1 MSVSTHEELIQAVL
15 RWSQRPDFRE
25 RAADA
30 IPLAEAKINRRL
42 RTREMETTLGTFT
55 ISGEYVSLP
64 SNFAGVKA
72 FQLVGP
78 PKVALEFRPNDQM
91 ATEYDT
97 GTNKP
102 RFFNVHGSEFRFAP
116 APDTTYSARLV
127 YYRTIPALTSSA
139 TTNWLLTS
147 HPDAYL
153 YGVLAEL
160 YDFAGDQQRADRCT
174 ERMYAVLDEVK
185 TQSNRDRLG
194 PGLTMR
200 LA

>member
-1 MSVSTHEELIQAVL
+1 MSVSTYEELIQAAL
-15 RWSQRPDFRE
+15 RWSQRPDFRD
-25 RAADA
+25 RAGDA
-30 IPLAEAKINRRL
+30 IPLAEAKINRYL

-91 ATEYDT
+91 ANEYDT
-97 GTNKP
+97 GTDKP
-102 RFFNVHGSEFRFAP
+102 RFYNVQGTEFRFAP
-116 APDTTYSARLV
+116 VPNATYSARLT
-127 YYRTIPALTSSA
+127 YYRTIPAMTSGGTA
-139 TTNWLLTS
+139 NWLLSS
-147 HPDAYL
+147 HPDVYV
-153 YGVLAEL
+153 YGVLGEL
-160 YDFAGDQQRADRCT
+160 YEFAGDQQKADRCVQ
-174 ERMYAVLDEVK
+174 RMYSALDEVK
-185 TQSNRDRLG
+185 AQSNRDRLG